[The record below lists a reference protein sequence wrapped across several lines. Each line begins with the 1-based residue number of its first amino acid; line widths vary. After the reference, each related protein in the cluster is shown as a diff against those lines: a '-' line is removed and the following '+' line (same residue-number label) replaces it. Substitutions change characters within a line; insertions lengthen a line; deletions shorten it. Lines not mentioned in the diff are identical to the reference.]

1 MLEYTAARG
10 PLAHDLVSSCKVQLQ
25 RSEHCFAAYNVRSV
39 DKLSGRTTGR
49 LGGNRQDTAHTI
61 GGTTVVMTPG
71 RPGAAGAW
79 ATQLHLQ
86 VTVNGDCEPAG
97 AEYTAAE
104 PPAPQD
110 LPGTT
115 GWAGRK
121 QPKPMPQYGQKQ
133 PKPTPTL
140 SRLEV
145 TVNGDCEPAGAEY
158 TAAEPPAPQDL
169 PGTTGWAG
177 QKQPMPTPTISRL
190 QYGQKQPKPTPTQ
203 SRLQYLAR
211 DYGPNGDANGL
222 CWSTPQHADHSPT
235 IWCPPARCDCS
246 GPSTVSPHT
255 T

>member
-1 MLEYTAARG
+1 MPEYPAARG

-25 RSEHCFAAYNVRSV
+25 RSEHCFTAYNVRSV

-71 RPGAAGAW
+71 RQGAAGAW

-121 QPKPMPQYGQKQ
+121 QPKP
-133 PKPTPTL
+133 
-140 SRLEV
+140 
-145 TVNGDCEPAGAEY
+145 
-158 TAAEPPAPQDL
+158 
-169 PGTTGWAG
+169 
-177 QKQPMPTPTISRL
+177 TPTISRL
-190 QYGQKQPKPTPTQ
+190 QYGQKQPKPTPTL

-211 DYGPNGDANGL
+211 DYGPNGDADGL
-222 CWSTPQHADHSPT
+222 CWSRPQHADHLPT

>member
-25 RSEHCFAAYNVRSV
+25 RSEHCFAAYNVRNV

-121 QPKPMPQYGQKQ
+121 QPKP
-133 PKPTPTL
+133 TPTL
-140 SRLEV
+140 SR
-145 TVNGDCEPAGAEY
+145 P
-158 TAAEPPAPQDL
+158 
-169 PGTTGWAG
+169 
-177 QKQPMPTPTISRL
+177 
-190 QYGQKQPKPTPTQ
+190 
-203 SRLQYLAR
+203 QYLAR

-222 CWSTPQHADHSPT
+222 CWSRPQHADNLPT
-235 IWCPPARCDCS
+235 IWCPPARADAAYNS
-246 GPSTVSPHT
+246 VGRR
-255 T
+255 